1 MSSFK
6 RGLGKSFDKIFGEGK
21 VDETK
26 VSEINKPK
34 ENEVIENIQNNEVEK
49 EQKVGTPLS
58 VNINFVQANP
68 NQPRKLFDEE
78 KLKELSESI
87 EMYGI
92 IEPNE
97 PTK

>member
-34 ENEVIENIQNNEVEK
+34 ENEVIEFLKPFPTFFTDRIRF
-49 EQKVGTPLS
+49 LS
-58 VNINFVQANP
+58 NSV
-68 NQPRKLFDEE
+68 
-78 KLKELSESI
+78 
-87 EMYGI
+87 
-92 IEPNE
+92 
-97 PTK
+97 